1 MRSQMKAMTGQ
12 ICGKGLSPCSFEAG
26 VGGYHSPQHHYGVQ
40 QPQSS
45 LNPILFGLLWRP
57 HYLGMVDP
65 IIDHW

>member
-1 MRSQMKAMTGQ
+1 MKAMTGQ
-12 ICGKGLSPCSFEAG
+12 ICGKGLSPCSFGG
-26 VGGYHSPQHHYGVQ
+26 VGVTIPPASLRVQ